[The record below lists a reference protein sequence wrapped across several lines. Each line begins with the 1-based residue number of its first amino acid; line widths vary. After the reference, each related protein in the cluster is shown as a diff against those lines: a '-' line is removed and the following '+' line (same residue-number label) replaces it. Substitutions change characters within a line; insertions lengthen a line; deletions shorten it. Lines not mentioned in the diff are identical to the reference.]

1 MINAIIGDVVR
12 VQEGEVILR
21 SGYVEY
27 TLSVSAQTAS
37 KLSNLSLEE
46 KKAVRLLTVL
56 VHREDS
62 MSLFGFSDEA
72 ERGAFLQLQ
81 TVSGIGSKQA
91 LKILSG
97 ISVKHLAEALDTG
110 NLKLL
115 SSIPGIGPKTGQ
127 KMILALRN
135 VLVFED
141 EGLKAGMQKLNGHD
155 ALAYVRWRDDGRG
168 DIGRIERQQKFFKA
182 LSSQALSFSTVWK
195 IPDLL
200 QELNKH
206 VKTDMKVQKML
217 QIANRFKDLDNIEI
231 TTYMVPGVPDD
242 VNYGASYWIADE
254 QALQDVL
261 EKIYDQ
267 KSKNDSTGLAKK

>member
-21 SGYVEY
+21 AGFVEY
-27 TLSVSAQTAS
+27 ILSVSAQTTS
-37 KLSNLSLEE
+37 KLSNLGIEE
-46 KKAVRLLTVL
+46 RKGIRVLTVL

-62 MSLFGFSDEA
+62 MSLFGFFDEA
-72 ERGAFLQLQ
+72 EREAFLQLQ

-97 ISVKHLAEALDTG
+97 ISVRHLAEALDTG

-141 EGLKAGMQKLNGHD
+141 ERSKAGVQRNQGKGSAWSDIVNALVDMGYDRRKVEEVIDSLSQQEAEAIGKLSHHD
-155 ALAYVRWRDDGRG
+155 A
-168 DIGRIERQQKFFKA
+168 EQ
-182 LSSQALSFSTVWK
+182 
-195 IPDLL
+195 LL
-200 QELNKH
+200 FRNA
-206 VKTDMKVQKML
+206 VKL
-217 QIANRFKDLDNIEI
+217 L
-231 TTYMVPGVPDD
+231 G
-242 VNYGASYWIADE
+242 
-254 QALQDVL
+254 
-261 EKIYDQ
+261 
-267 KSKNDSTGLAKK
+267 

>member
-21 SGYVEY
+21 AGYVEY
-27 TLSVSAQTAS
+27 TLSVSAQTTS

-46 KKAVRLLTVL
+46 RKAVRLLTVL

-62 MSLFGFSDEA
+62 MSLFGFYDEA
-72 ERGAFLQLQ
+72 EREAFLQLQ

-91 LKILSG
+91 LNILSG

-115 SSIPGIGPKTGQ
+115 SSIPVIGPKTGQ

-141 EGLKAGMQKLNGHD
+141 EGGKTGVERTQSKTGLWSDIVNALVDMGYDRRRVEEVIDGLSRQEAEGIGSLSHHD
-155 ALAYVRWRDDGRG
+155 A
-168 DIGRIERQQKFFKA
+168 EQ
-182 LSSQALSFSTVWK
+182 
-195 IPDLL
+195 LL
-200 QELNKH
+200 FRSA
-206 VKTDMKVQKML
+206 VKL
-217 QIANRFKDLDNIEI
+217 L
-231 TTYMVPGVPDD
+231 G
-242 VNYGASYWIADE
+242 
-254 QALQDVL
+254 
-261 EKIYDQ
+261 
-267 KSKNDSTGLAKK
+267 

>member
-21 SGYVEY
+21 AGYVEY
-27 TLSVSAQTAS
+27 TLSVSAQTTS

-46 KKAVRLLTVL
+46 RKAVRLLTVL

-62 MSLFGFSDEA
+62 MSLFGFYDEA
-72 ERGAFLQLQ
+72 EREAFLQLQ

-141 EGLKAGMQKLNGHD
+141 EGGKTGVERTQSKTGLWSDIVNALVDMGYDRRRVEEVIDGLSRQEAEAIGSLSHHD
-155 ALAYVRWRDDGRG
+155 A
-168 DIGRIERQQKFFKA
+168 EQ
-182 LSSQALSFSTVWK
+182 
-195 IPDLL
+195 LL
-200 QELNKH
+200 FRSA
-206 VKTDMKVQKML
+206 VKL
-217 QIANRFKDLDNIEI
+217 L
-231 TTYMVPGVPDD
+231 G
-242 VNYGASYWIADE
+242 
-254 QALQDVL
+254 
-261 EKIYDQ
+261 
-267 KSKNDSTGLAKK
+267 

>member
-21 SGYVEY
+21 AGYVEY
-27 TLSVSAQTAS
+27 TLSVSAQTTS

-46 KKAVRLLTVL
+46 RKAVRLLTVL

-62 MSLFGFSDEA
+62 MSLFGFYDEA
-72 ERGAFLQLQ
+72 EREAFLQLQ

-141 EGLKAGMQKLNGHD
+141 EGGKTGVERTQSKTGLWSDIVNALVYMGYDRRRVEEVIDGLSRQEAEAIGSLIHHD
-155 ALAYVRWRDDGRG
+155 A
-168 DIGRIERQQKFFKA
+168 EQ
-182 LSSQALSFSTVWK
+182 
-195 IPDLL
+195 LL
-200 QELNKH
+200 FRSA
-206 VKTDMKVQKML
+206 VKL
-217 QIANRFKDLDNIEI
+217 L
-231 TTYMVPGVPDD
+231 G
-242 VNYGASYWIADE
+242 
-254 QALQDVL
+254 
-261 EKIYDQ
+261 
-267 KSKNDSTGLAKK
+267 

>member
-12 VQEGEVILR
+12 VQEGDVTLR
-21 SGYVEY
+21 AGYVEY
-27 TLSVSAQTAS
+27 TLSVSAQTTS

-46 KKAVRLLTVL
+46 RKAVRLLTVM

-62 MSLFGFSDEA
+62 MSLFGFYDEA
-72 ERGAFLQLQ
+72 EREAFLQLQ

-141 EGLKAGMQKLNGHD
+141 EGGKTGVERTQSKTGLWSDIVNALVDMGYDRRRVEEVIDGLSRQEAEAIGSLSHHD
-155 ALAYVRWRDDGRG
+155 A
-168 DIGRIERQQKFFKA
+168 EQ
-182 LSSQALSFSTVWK
+182 
-195 IPDLL
+195 LL
-200 QELNKH
+200 FRSA
-206 VKTDMKVQKML
+206 VKL
-217 QIANRFKDLDNIEI
+217 L
-231 TTYMVPGVPDD
+231 G
-242 VNYGASYWIADE
+242 
-254 QALQDVL
+254 
-261 EKIYDQ
+261 
-267 KSKNDSTGLAKK
+267 